1 MSRRNDR
8 NARASALAMIEPVD
22 HGADGPAAL
31 ARRALLVPSDRP
43 GVSYRQVIE
52 AGPLHGL
59 RLEQRQADAAA
70 SLAQLWREALPG
82 RVRCGGYGAGGHDG
96 RALTAEEEIEAG
108 QAARAYRAAL
118 DAVQWQC
125 GVRAASAVEQAVVH
139 HERPVHAG
147 HLLPGLTALADH
159 FEHSSL

>member
-8 NARASALAMIEPVD
+8 NARASALATIEPAD
-22 HGADGPAAL
+22 EGADGPASL
-31 ARRALLVPSDRP
+31 ARRSLMVPSDRP

-59 RLEQRQADAAA
+59 RLDQRQADAAA

-96 RALTAEEEIEAG
+96 RALTADEEVEAG

-118 DAVQWQC
+118 DAVQFAV
-125 GVRAASAVEQAVVH
+125 GVRGVIAVETAIIH
-139 HERPVHAG
+139 HERGHHAA
-147 HLLPGLTALADH
+147 HLLSALTALADH
-159 FEHSSL
+159 FECG